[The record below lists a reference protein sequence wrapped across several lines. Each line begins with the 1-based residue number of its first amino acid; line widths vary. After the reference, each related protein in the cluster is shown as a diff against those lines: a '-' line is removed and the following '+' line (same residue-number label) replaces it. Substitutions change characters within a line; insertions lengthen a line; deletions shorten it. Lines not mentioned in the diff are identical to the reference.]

1 MQRLLGADVANAA
14 VKSRWTQLAHGRMH
28 HLEAGAGEPVV
39 LLHGG
44 TGGGANWFRQIGRLS
59 SRCRV
64 LAPDMPGYGMSGRA
78 VPELPLGRA
87 AAHVFEDWFAA
98 NDVSRA
104 LVVGTSFGGL
114 VALRLAVNS
123 PGRVARLLLLD
134 AAGLGRGIHP
144 AVRLA
149 ATAPLARVALRP
161 TLSGTRLQLST
172 LLTSDRSRLNR
183 EVQAAL
189 AAYLYETGVAAGIP
203 YLSLT
208 LRMFIGPNGQREV
221 LADDELRSIR
231 QPVSIVWGQR
241 DRLIPVAHAHRTAG
255 ILPHARLTII
265 PRAGHSPNWEAPDD
279 VLDAIHQ
286 LADEPA
292 GDEPAADLA

>member
-1 MQRLLGADVANAA
+1 MQRLLAADVANAA
-14 VKSRWTQLAHGRMH
+14 VQSRWTQLEHGRMH

-59 SRCRV
+59 SRFRV
-64 LAPDMPGYGMSGRA
+64 LAPDMPGYGMSDRGL
-78 VPELPLGRA
+78 PELPLGGA
-87 AAHVFEDWFAA
+87 AARVFEAWLDA

-114 VALRLAVNS
+114 AALRLAVHS
-123 PGRVARLLLLD
+123 PERVARLLLLD

-149 ATAPLARVALRP
+149 AMAPLARIALRP
-161 TLSGTRLQLST
+161 TLSGTRLQLLT
-172 LLTSDRSRLNR
+172 LLTSDRSRLDR
-183 EVQAAL
+183 QAQAAL

-221 LADDELRSIR
+221 LGDDELRSIR

-241 DRLIPVAHAHRTAG
+241 DSLIPVSHARRAAG
-255 ILPHARLTII
+255 IFPHARLTII

-279 VLDAIHQ
+279 VLDAIHR
-286 LADEPA
+286 LADQAA
-292 GDEPAADLA
+292 GDDPAADLA

>member
-1 MQRLLGADVANAA
+1 MQRLLAADVANDA
-14 VKSRWTQLAHGRMH
+14 VRSRWTQLEHGRMH

-59 SRCRV
+59 TRFRV
-64 LAPDMPGYGMSGRA
+64 LAPDMPGYGMSDRA

-87 AAHVFEDWFAA
+87 AASVFETWLAA

-114 VALRLAVNS
+114 AALRLAVHS
-123 PGRVARLLLLD
+123 PDRVARLLLLD

-149 ATAPLARVALRP
+149 ATAPLAAVALRP
-161 TLSGTRLQLST
+161 TLSGTRLQLRIM
-172 LLTSDRSRLNR
+172 LTSDRSRLSR
-183 EVQAAL
+183 EAEAAL
-189 AAYLYETGVAAGIP
+189 AAYIYETGVAAGIP

-208 LRMFIGPNGQREV
+208 LRMFVGPGGQREV
-221 LADDELRSIR
+221 LGDDELRSIR
-231 QPVSIVWGQR
+231 QPVSVVWGQR
-241 DRLIPVAHAHRTAG
+241 DRLIPVAHAHRAAG
-255 ILPHARLTII
+255 ILPNARLTVI
-265 PRAGHSPNWEAPDD
+265 PRAGHSPNWEAPDA
-279 VLDAIHQ
+279 VLDAIHR
-286 LADEPA
+286 L
-292 GDEPAADLA
+292 ADLA